1 MSSRCLLLI
10 HNRQEAALNTPLFSI
25 CIPQYNRTRC
35 LILALESFRAQ
46 KFRDFEIC
54 ISDDRSTDGLADE
67 LKVWLAASELH
78 YSYCLQPENLR
89 YDGNTRAALGLAK
102 GKYCLLMGNDDG
114 LKDADSLQRI
124 ADDLQRTNWPEI
136 ALVNYEDWQSGDIIR
151 RVTVNDFQ
159 CSGVDAALKNFRH
172 FAFVSGLLVHR
183 ERVQALATNR
193 WDGSEMYQMFT
204 LCKILAHGGRALWI
218 DRSEIRKDVR
228 AAGEQ
233 IDSYAA
239 KPRLSPCP
247 IIVRESTLSKLAPLV
262 WDAVHDAPSMTSV
275 SASAIAMTIMRQ
287 LYSYTL
293 PYWLVEYRKVQSFNY
308 ALGLGLALSPN
319 RIARAMPLSA
329 WKRAELWTRYSAML
343 VGGLLVPQRLFTA
356 IKPFVHRLAKRA
368 TR

>member
-1 MSSRCLLLI
+1 LDI
-10 HNRQEAALNTPLFSI
+10 PLFSV
-25 CIPQYNRTRC
+25 CVPQYNRTRC

-67 LKVWLAASELH
+67 LKLWLAASGLS
-78 YSYCLQPENLR
+78 YSYYLQPENLR

-102 GKYCLLMGNDDG
+102 GRYCLLMGNDDG
-114 LKDADSLQRI
+114 LKDANSLQRI
-124 ADDLQRTNWPEI
+124 ADDLQRTDWPEI
-136 ALVNYEDWQSGDIIR
+136 ALVNYEDWQSADVIR
-151 RVTVNDFQ
+151 RVTVNDYQ
-159 CSGVDAALKNFRH
+159 SSGVDAALKNFRH
-172 FAFVSGLLVHR
+172 FAFVSGLLVDR

-228 AAGEQ
+228 AAGELV
-233 IDSYAA
+233 DSYAA
-239 KPRLSPCP
+239 KPKLSPCP
-247 IIVRESTLSKLAPLV
+247 IIVRESTLSKLAPLL
-262 WDAVHDAPSMTSV
+262 WDAVHDAPGLNPV
-275 SASAIAMTIMRQ
+275 SASAVAMTIMRQ

-319 RIARAMPLSA
+319 RIASAMPL
-329 WKRAELWTRYSAML
+329 RVYRRGELWIRYLAMM
-343 VGGLLVPQRLFTA
+343 VGGLLVPQRLFST
-356 IKPFVHRLAKRA
+356 IKPFVHRLAKKA